1 MINRK
6 RDLSCT
12 CFQSAPCDWCIS
24 LTMDEVDALS
34 SGGMSGLRQYWR
46 ETPEEITDAIAAVED
61 LDESENTHLI
71 ELFELDP

>member
-1 MINRK
+1 
-6 RDLSCT
+6 
-12 CFQSAPCDWCIS
+12 
-24 LTMDEVDALS
+24 MDEVDALS